1 MHKEKPLA
9 EAKYFVFKVED
20 EDMKLGELVKDA
32 VVIRRQDI
40 LAPGVFGS
48 YASSARLC
56 VEILDRVIAKIH
68 KGMTAEEIEEI
79 ISIEIENLER
89 SHDFFMN
96 QAEEATHGKRKMP
109 D

>member
-1 MHKEKPLA
+1 LA

-20 EDMKLGELVKDA
+20 DQPGQVVEDA

-40 LAPGVFGS
+40 IAPGVFQA
-48 YASSARLC
+48 YASSAALGM
-56 VEILDRVIAKIH
+56 EILERVIAKID

-79 ISIEIENLER
+79 LAVELENLER

-96 QAEEATHGKRKMP
+96 QAEESEKTQRKMP